1 MKIKDVL
8 SVLPYIE
15 AHIDNGALE
24 VEGIAFDS
32 RQVSPGYVFFALCGS
47 NTDGHLYL
55 EEALKNG
62 AVLVVGERREPLQ
75 RLSGLISWILVED
88 GRRALAFVSN
98 CFYRDPSRHLRV
110 MGITGTNGKTTTCFL
125 TRSIWEKSG
134 RPCGLLTTVRN
145 LVGPW
150 EFESIN
156 TTEESLRIFH
166 YLHMMRRAGIQD
178 VVMEVSSHGLA
189 IGRVEG
195 VHFDVALVT
204 NLVPEHLEFHQTFE
218 HYFSSKRKLFEKV
231 AENLVK
237 NYPRVAIANGDD
249 KECLRMVQGL
259 GVPYFTYGL
268 EKTADVWATEVNFSL
283 RHSRF
288 HVFTP
293 WGKVIAE
300 TNFAGRYN
308 VYNALGAIALALS
321 QGIDRESIQEGLRVC
336 KRVPGRWEF
345 VDAGQDFAVI
355 VDFAHNWH
363 GLASA
368 LSTVREF
375 TRGKV
380 ITVFGCGGERDRK
393 KRPLM
398 GETVAR
404 YSDWCLITT
413 DNPRG
418 ENPEQTAHDALEGVK
433 RVAQEKE
440 VRYEVILDRVEA
452 IRRAIAIATRE
463 DVVFLAGKGPERFQV
478 YNGAI
483 VPHSDY
489 WVAKRLLEER
499 RR

>member
-1 MKIKDVL
+1 MRIKDAL

-15 AHIDNGALE
+15 TRIDDEMLE
-24 VEGIAFDS
+24 IRGIAFDS
-32 RQVSPGYVFFALCGS
+32 RRVSPGYVFFALCGS

-75 RLSGLISWILVED
+75 KLSGRISWILVED

-98 CFYRDPSRHLRV
+98 HFYQDPSRHLRV

-166 YLHMMRRAGIQD
+166 YLHMMRCAGIRD

-195 VHFDVALVT
+195 VQFDAALVT

-218 HYFSSKRKLFEKV
+218 HYFASKRKLFEKV
-231 AENLVK
+231 AENITK
-237 NYPRVAIANGDD
+237 DYPRVAIANGDD
-249 KECLRMVQGL
+249 QECLRMIRGL
-259 GVPYFTYGL
+259 GIPCLTYGL
-268 EKTADVWATEVNFSL
+268 GKTADIWATEMDFSL

-288 HVFTP
+288 RVFTP
-293 WGKVIAE
+293 WGLVMAE
-300 TNFAGRYN
+300 INFAGQYS

-321 QGIDRESIQEGLRVC
+321 QGIDRESVQEGLRTC

-345 VDAGQDFAVI
+345 VDAGQDFAVVI
-355 VDFAHNWH
+355 DFAHNWH
-363 GLASA
+363 GLANT

-375 TRGKV
+375 ARGKV

-418 ENPEQTAHDALEGVK
+418 EDPEQTAYDALEGVK

-440 VRYEVILDRVEA
+440 VRCEVILDRVEA
-452 IRRAIAIATRE
+452 IRRAITIAQKG
-463 DVVFLAGKGPERFQV
+463 DIVFLAGKGPERFQV
-478 YNGAI
+478 YNEMI

-499 RR
+499 QR